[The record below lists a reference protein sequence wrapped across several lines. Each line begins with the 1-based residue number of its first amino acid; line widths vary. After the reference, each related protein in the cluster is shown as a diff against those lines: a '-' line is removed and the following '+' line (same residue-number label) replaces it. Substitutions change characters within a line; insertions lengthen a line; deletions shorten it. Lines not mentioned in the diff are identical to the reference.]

1 MDSEISYA
9 LRKINERIDAL
20 ERKFQELEMDLRFS
34 KDSANDPLNDLP
46 GRGKHTTFGKMMG
59 L

>member
-1 MDSEISYA
+1 MDSELTYA

-20 ERKFQELEMDLRFS
+20 EKKFQELEMDLRFS
-34 KDSANDPLNDLP
+34 KAPANDPLSDLP
-46 GRGKHTTFGKMMG
+46 GRGKATTFGKMMG

>member
-1 MDSEISYA
+1 MDSELTYT

-20 ERKFQELEMDLRFS
+20 EKKFHDLEMDLRFS
-34 KDSANDPLNDLP
+34 KDPANDPLKDLP
-46 GRGKHTTFGKMMG
+46 GRGKATTFGKMMG

>member
-1 MDSEISYA
+1 MDSEITYA

-20 ERKFQELEMDLRFS
+20 EKKFQTLEMDLRF
-34 KDSANDPLNDLP
+34 KADPANDPLNDLP
-46 GRGKHTTFGKMMG
+46 GRGKHSTFGKIMG